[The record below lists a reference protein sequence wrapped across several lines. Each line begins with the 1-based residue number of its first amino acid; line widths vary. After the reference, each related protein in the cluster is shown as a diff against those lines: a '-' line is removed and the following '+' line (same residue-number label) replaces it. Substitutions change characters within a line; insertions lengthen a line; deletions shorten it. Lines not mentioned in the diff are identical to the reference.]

1 MQRPRRSILSSL
13 ILVVAILLTTTSA
26 HAAGGTYTYIACA
39 NPDTGMGVMS
49 TDGALP
55 PGFTGFY
62 SHTVGPAAK
71 RIKVR
76 TWPHDRRPRDWH
88 HDGSPLLDEHPGR
101 RHRRRS
107 PSRAPLALRFGAPS
121 CTAGVGSR
129 ARRTT

>member
-13 ILVVAILLTTTSA
+13 ILVVAFLLTTTSA

-62 SHTVGPAAK
+62 SHTVGPAASET
-71 RIKVR
+71 RCGPTV
-76 TWPHDRRPRDWH
+76 TTT
-88 HDGSPLLDEHPGR
+88 
-101 RHRRRS
+101 
-107 PSRAPLALRFGAPS
+107 SR
-121 CTAGVGSR
+121 C
-129 ARRTT
+129 